1 MDEQKGIKKGNLC
14 AVSGTPFTQHTL
26 THLRA
31 VPVSADAAHAEA
43 VAARCGRRVGE
54 HIEAD

>member
-1 MDEQKGIKKGNLC
+1 MGITKGHLRT
-14 AVSGTPFTQHTL
+14 VSGTPFMQHTL

-54 HIEAD
+54 HIEADGL